1 MSIKEHFKCEICGLP
16 CKEGLL
22 VHWECVIDGLKPKS
36 LCIHPETSQEAISNV

>member
-1 MSIKEHFKCEICGLP
+1 MSLASYHQCEICHKP
-16 CKEGLL
+16 TQEGLL